1 MKATSRRNFLSNSA
15 KVAGVLPFLGSQVFL
30 DDSKKEKRNSHGPMK
45 ILILGG
51 TSFLGPH
58 QIAAALKNGHEVST
72 FTRGKTIPSIHKD
85 LFKNVEQLIG
95 DREDNLEALKGRKW
109 DIVFDNSGRKVQWTT
124 DTAELLKDH
133 VDHYFY
139 ISSVS
144 AYYPYYDTHIKE
156 DQKLVLKIPEELEDE
171 NEKYM
176 YEYGVMK
183 ANSEME
189 VMRIF
194 GEDRSY
200 IIRPTFM
207 VGPGDQTDRFMY
219 YPTQLAKGG
228 DIILPGKERDQI
240 QYIDIRDISKWMI
253 HLAEKGRPGAY
264 NAAGPGFKMN
274 MKQFVYGAHAAF
286 NTPVNFIK
294 MDDYDFLEKHE
305 FRFQAPWILDTNP
318 KFAGI
323 SNVDISKILDSGI
336 EYRPL
341 ADTIKD
347 THDWWYSDA
356 VTEERRTNFLQAEQ
370 SMVNRQEA
378 LIKAW
383 NEHVK

>member
-15 KVAGVLPFLGSQVFL
+15 KLAGVLPFVGPQFL
-30 DDSKKEKRNSHGPMK
+30 KVGTKPKMPNKSLK

-58 QIAAALKNGHEVST
+58 QIAAALKNGHEVTT
-72 FTRGKTIPSIHKD
+72 FTRGKTTPTINTK
-85 LFKNVEQLIG
+85 LFDQVEQLIG
-95 DREDNLEALKGRKW
+95 DREDNLETLKGRKW
-109 DIVFDNSGRKVQWTT
+109 DVVFDNSGRKVQWTT
-124 DTAELLKDH
+124 DTAELLKDQ
-133 VDHYFY
+133 VEYYVY

-144 AYYPYYDTHIKE
+144 AYYPYYDTNIKE
-156 DQKLVLKIPEELEDE
+156 DQDLVLAIPEKLDDE

-189 VMRIF
+189 TLRVF
-194 GEDRSY
+194 GKDRSF
-200 IIRPTFM
+200 IVRPTFM
-207 VGPGDQTDRFMY
+207 VGPGDRTDRFMY

-228 DIILPGKERDQI
+228 NIILPGKSRDQV
-240 QYIDIRDISKWMI
+240 QYIDIRDISNWIIKI
-253 HLAEKGRPGAY
+253 VEDGNTGSY
-264 NAAGPGFKMN
+264 NAAGPGFNMN
-274 MKQFVYGAHAAF
+274 MKQFVYGAHAVF
-286 NTPVNFIK
+286 NTAVNYIK
-294 MDDYDFLEKHE
+294 IDDYDFLEKHE
-305 FRFQAPWILDTNP
+305 FRFQAPWILDQDP

-323 SNVDISKILDSGI
+323 SNVNIRKILDSGVV
-336 EYRPL
+336 YRSL
-341 ADTIKD
+341 AETIKD
-347 THDWWYSDA
+347 TYNWWYSDA
-356 VTEERRTNFLQAEQ
+356 VTEERRTNFLNAEQ

>member
-1 MKATSRRNFLSNSA
+1 MKATSRRNFLSNSV
-15 KVAGVLPFLGSQVFL
+15 KVAGVLPFIGPQFL
-30 DDSKKEKRNSHGPMK
+30 HANKKITSNKPLK

-58 QIAAALKNGHEVST
+58 QIAAALKNGHEVTT
-72 FTRGKTIPSIHKD
+72 FTRGKTKPTINTE
-85 LFKNVEQLIG
+85 LFDKVEQLIG

-109 DIVFDNSGRKVQWTT
+109 DVVFDNSGRKVQWTK

-133 VDHYFY
+133 VEYYVY

-144 AYYPYYDTHIKE
+144 VFYPYYDTNIREDKE
-156 DQKLVLKIPEELEDE
+156 LVITLPEELEE
-171 NEKYM
+171 NESYL

-189 VMRIF
+189 TLKVF
-194 GEDRSY
+194 GKERSF
-200 IIRPTFM
+200 IVRPTFM

-228 DIILPGKERDQI
+228 DIILPGKPRDQI
-240 QYIDIRDISKWMI
+240 QYIDIRDISNWMI
-253 HLAEKGRPGAY
+253 KIVEEGNTSTY

-274 MKQFVYGAHAAF
+274 MQQFVYGAHAVF
-286 NTPVNFIK
+286 NSSVNYISI
-294 MDDYDFLEKHE
+294 DDYDFLEKHE
-305 FRFQAPWILDTNP
+305 FRFQAPWILDQDP

-323 SNVDISKILDSGI
+323 SNVNIDRILNSGVA
-336 EYRPL
+336 YRPL
-341 ADTIKD
+341 SETIRDTY
-347 THDWWYSDA
+347 DWWYSDA
-356 VTEERRTNFLQAEQ
+356 VTEERRNNFLLAEQ
-370 SMVNRQEA
+370 SMINRQDA
-378 LIKAW
+378 LITAW